1 MFCLIRELIRPYPVT
16 CYGGCRLKTPTRL
29 SIFSE
34 ERGKSQEC
42 NLAGVLGRD
51 IGYGSDT
58 NIYRV
63 GKQLDEASRT
73 APDRYCADRL
83 RYFRNRTQRRNV
95 AVVSNL

>member
-58 NIYRV
+58 NIYPCR
-63 GKQLDEASRT
+63 QAARRSE
-73 APDRYCADRL
+73 PHCARPIL
-83 RYFRNRTQRRNV
+83 CRPAAIFSQPHSET
-95 AVVSNL
+95 